1 MSSYVGSS
9 LMTIISFARAAQMD
23 KVQKLWVET
32 EKPVVNGNILLFF
45 SSAAPHCA
53 ALTDLTSL

>member
-1 MSSYVGSS
+1 
-9 LMTIISFARAAQMD
+9 MD

-32 EKPVVNGNILLFF
+32 EKPVVNGNISLFFF

-53 ALTDLTSL
+53 ALTDLT